1 MTSPNKIVS
10 DFGKLY
16 YSSDVFN
23 DTYYMGVPTVKC
35 PTDMHAYQEILYATR
50 PELIV
55 ETGTFCGGSAYML
68 GNLLDILSLREGHE
82 GHVVSI
88 DIRSGEGIDL
98 PEHPRVE
105 FLTGVSSTAPD
116 TVDYVTKLAAGKRTM
131 VILDSDHA
139 KNHVVEELEL
149 YHGLVA
155 PGCLLIVEDTNPL
168 AYTAMGVQAGPADAI
183 RKWKPE
189 LHGFERDKRW
199 ERWHFSF
206 NPGGYWR
213 RKTD

>member
-1 MTSPNKIVS
+1 MTDDDLRALQEQAHMLYELSEHPGWAVYVDYLETVTRSQKMAVLNGNVTRLRAVQVDHGRTARNPQGAQRAPRRRRDGGRRTRPQTRGERRERHGRRMTSPNKIVS

-88 DIRSGEGIDL
+88 DIRSGEGIDC
-98 PEHPRVE
+98 RSIRA
-105 FLTGVSSTAPD
+105 SS
-116 TVDYVTKLAAGKRTM
+116 
-131 VILDSDHA
+131 S
-139 KNHVVEELEL
+139 
-149 YHGLVA
+149 
-155 PGCLLIVEDTNPL
+155 
-168 AYTAMGVQAGPADAI
+168 
-183 RKWKPE
+183 
-189 LHGFERDKRW
+189 
-199 ERWHFSF
+199 
-206 NPGGYWR
+206 
-213 RKTD
+213 